1 VRPLAVVAGLVTLLV
16 AVGSVACSGSRQS
29 SIGQVPPVPG
39 ISILPD
45 DPSLPYGIVAIDYH
59 FHDAHPSLP
68 LLPNRTVTWTNEGSV
83 VHNVTFPT
91 IGFSKDL
98 QVGKKFKIADLGRK
112 LGGPG
117 TYTFYCKYHET
128 LGMVGTIIIV
138 APGSTP
144 SPSASS

>member
-1 VRPLAVVAGLVTLLV
+1 MTRPALAIAVVV
-16 AVGSVACSGSRQS
+16 AVFAAGCSSTTTSTSTLPAIIQA
-29 SIGQVPPVPG
+29 
-39 ISILPD
+39 PD
-45 DPSLPYGIVAIDYH
+45 DPSRPYGIVEIDYH

-98 QVGKKFKIADLGRK
+98 HVGKKFKIADLGRK

-138 APGSTP
+138 APGPTP

>member
-1 VRPLAVVAGLVTLLV
+1 MRPLAVVAGLVTLLV

-59 FHDAHPSLP
+59 FHDAHPSASIAP
-68 LLPNRTVTWTNEGSV
+68 DRTVTWRNDGSV
-83 VHNVTFPT
+83 VHNVTFQQF
-91 IGFSKDL
+91 GFSRDFAP
-98 QVGKKFKIADLGRK
+98 GDSFKILRLGEK

-117 TYTFYCKYHET
+117 TYTFFCRYHDN
-128 LGMVGTIIIV
+128 LGMRGTIII
-138 APGSTP
+138 A
-144 SPSASS
+144 

>member
-1 VRPLAVVAGLVTLLV
+1 VIRRVCSMALVATMFVAG
-16 AVGSVACSGSRQS
+16 ACSSPS
-29 SIGQVPPVPG
+29 TTSASLPV
-39 ISILPD
+39 IIQAPD
-45 DPSLPYGIVAIDYH
+45 DPSRPYGIVEIDYH

-68 LLPNRTVTWTNEGSV
+68 LLPNRTVKWTNEGTV

-98 QVGKKFKIADLGRK
+98 RVEKTFSIEDLGKK

-138 APGSTP
+138 APGTTP
-144 SPSASS
+144 SPSA

>member
-1 VRPLAVVAGLVTLLV
+1 MTRRALAMAVGAALV
-16 AVGSVACSGSRQS
+16 AAGCSSTPTS
-29 SIGQVPPVPG
+29 TSTLPV
-39 ISILPD
+39 IIQAPD
-45 DPSLPYGIVAIDYH
+45 DPSRPYGIVEIDYH